1 MCEGRGP
8 APGRSVLVVCHANT
22 ARSVI
27 AQVLLEKMLA
37 ERDADHGFCI
47 RSGGIATY
55 ARDGMLPS
63 LDARLALKEIGVHLA
78 EDGMTSTDLKR
89 HRHLIAE
96 ADLIVTMT
104 ARQKDM
110 LAAYAEAAG
119 RTMVTLREWAG
130 ESGDIEDP
138 AGQGEEAFRYCRDE
152 IVRCL
157 EKAVPRLL
165 EGMP

>member
-1 MCEGRGP
+1 MSDGGTRKNL
-8 APGRSVLVVCHANT
+8 LVVCHANT
-22 ARSVI
+22 ARSVM

-37 ERDADHGFCI
+37 ERDADHGYRI

-63 LDARLALKEIGVHLA
+63 LDARLALKEIGIHLA
-78 EDGMTSTDLKR
+78 EDGMASTDLKR

-110 LAAYAEAAG
+110 LAAFEEASG
-119 RTMVTLREWAG
+119 RTIVTLRELVH
-130 ESGDIEDP
+130 EDGDIEDP
-138 AGQGEEAFRYCRDE
+138 AGLGEEAFRASRDE
-152 IVRCL
+152 ILRCL

>member
-1 MCEGRGP
+1 MRTN
-8 APGRSVLVVCHANT
+8 VLVVCHANT

-37 ERDADHGFCI
+37 ERDAADGFVI

-78 EDGMTSTDLKR
+78 EDDMTSTDLKR

-104 ARQKDM
+104 GRQKEM
-110 LAAYAEAAG
+110 LAVYAEAAG
-119 RTMVTLREWAG
+119 RPMVTLREWAG
-130 ESGDIEDP
+130 EPGDIEDP

-157 EKAVPRLL
+157 EKVVPRLL
-165 EGMP
+165 EGKA

>member
-1 MCEGRGP
+1 MRKN
-8 APGRSVLVVCHANT
+8 VLVVCHANT

-37 ERDADHGFCI
+37 DRDAGDGFRI
-47 RSGGIATY
+47 RSGGIAAY

-78 EDGMTSTDLKR
+78 EDDMTSIDLKR
-89 HRHLIAE
+89 HRYLIAE

-104 ARQKDM
+104 GRQKEM
-110 LAAYAEAAG
+110 LAAFGEAAG
-119 RTMVTLREWAG
+119 RPMVTLREWAG
-130 ESGDIEDP
+130 ERGDIEDP

-157 EKAVPRLL
+157 EKVVPRLL
-165 EGMP
+165 EETP